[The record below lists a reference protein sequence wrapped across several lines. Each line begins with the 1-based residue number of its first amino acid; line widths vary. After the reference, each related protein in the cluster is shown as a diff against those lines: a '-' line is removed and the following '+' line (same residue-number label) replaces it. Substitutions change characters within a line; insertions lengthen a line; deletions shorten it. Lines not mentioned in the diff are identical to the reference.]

1 MQVLLIE
8 DNDMITEP
16 LIDGLG
22 RYGFSVERV
31 TTGADALRA
40 TPGEMVLL
48 DLGLPDMDGI
58 DVCRQLRQSSEVPII
73 MLTARGE
80 EADRIVGLEIGADD
94 YLTKPFSLRELVARM
109 RAVARRTRSTPG
121 RPAPAPTPA
130 PQVLSLSATHSVS
143 ELRLDRRARQ
153 VQVNTQLITL
163 TPKEFDLLALLS
175 QDPGA
180 VYSRSQILRSVW
192 GTDFFGSTKT
202 LDFHVA
208 TLRRKLGDPTMIETV
223 RGVGYRLSVYASVPV
238 PSP

>member
-16 LIDGLG
+16 LIDGLT
-22 RYGFSVERV
+22 RYGFTVERV

-80 EADRIVGLEIGADD
+80 EVDRIVGLEMGADD

-109 RAVARRTRSTPG
+109 RAVARRTRS
-121 RPAPAPTPA
+121 ALVHSTPA
-130 PQVLSLSATHSVS
+130 PQGLSLGAAKSVN
-143 ELRLDRRARQ
+143 ELVLDRRARQ
-153 VQVNTQLITL
+153 VQVNSQLVTL
-163 TPKEFDLLALLS
+163 TPKEFDLLALLC

-192 GTDFFGSTKT
+192 GSDFFGSTKT

-223 RGVGYRLSVYASVPV
+223 RGVGYRLSVYASVPFS
-238 PSP
+238 SP